1 MRLNIHWVDGSPPQH
16 THPPNSLLRVF
27 AATGSY
33 SQSGR
38 LLRQRGDS
46 SSKDISSCL
55 GDFELL
61 CLLLPALSFPPLL
74 PSELGLNEDTRLSS
88 MSARAVS

>member
-46 SSKDISSCL
+46 SKDMSSCL
-55 GDFELL
+55 GFFELL
-61 CLLLPALSFPPLL
+61 LSAAPCPHPLPCPLNL
-74 PSELGLNEDTRLSS
+74 
-88 MSARAVS
+88 A

>member
-16 THPPNSLLRVF
+16 THPLNSLLRVF

-61 CLLLPALSFPPLL
+61 LSAPPCPNSPSLAL
-74 PSELGLNEDTRLSS
+74 
-88 MSARAVS
+88 